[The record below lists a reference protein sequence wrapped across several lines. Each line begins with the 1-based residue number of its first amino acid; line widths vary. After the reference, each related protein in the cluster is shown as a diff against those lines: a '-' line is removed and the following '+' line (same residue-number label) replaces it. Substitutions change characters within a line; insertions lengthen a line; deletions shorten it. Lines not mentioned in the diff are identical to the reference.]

1 MVRARLHIICGNCG
15 CNDMFEYGV
24 DMTGHDFG
32 DRFEYSVSIK
42 CDNCGTIHD
51 LDENGGKLEIENS
64 NKDTAKNRLEEEIVR
79 LERKIEILGDHLG
92 MEMVRVTTSKVEE

>member
-42 CDNCGTIHD
+42 CDNCGTIHGHRGYHSVLGIKVKD
-51 LDENGGKLEIENS
+51 NKILFTNYAIGRLYWLNWETVKEKQNKHLEGFYFI
-64 NKDTAKNRLEEEIVR
+64 KDNY
-79 LERKIEILGDHLG
+79 
-92 MEMVRVTTSKVEE
+92 

>member
-51 LDENGGKLEIENS
+51 LDENGEKLEIKNS
-64 NKDTAKNRLEEEIVR
+64 NEKANRCGHDWEPTDEHGVAMIC
-79 LERKIEILGDHLG
+79 KKCGDILASG
-92 MEMVRVTTSKVEE
+92 